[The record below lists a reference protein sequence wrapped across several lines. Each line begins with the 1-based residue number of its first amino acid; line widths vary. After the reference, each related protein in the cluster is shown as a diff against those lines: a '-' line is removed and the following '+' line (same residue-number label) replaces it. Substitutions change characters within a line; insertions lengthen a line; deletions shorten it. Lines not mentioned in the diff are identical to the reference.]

1 MADQLRT
8 CQRGLRELQETDH
21 EAELNAL
28 QRKLI
33 KEVVV
38 ELLTPVQRNMNVD
51 LKSLRKALD
60 EQLQQIRDLKSNGSR
75 T

>member
-1 MADQLRT
+1 M
-8 CQRGLRELQETDH
+8 
-21 EAELNAL
+21 
-28 QRKLI
+28 
-33 KEVVV
+33 V